1 MYAPPFGRKRMITS
15 FYHAPSRGIPILSF
29 SGLMRVNLDQQGG
42 YCRDELGRRERLA
55 EGQTVG
61 DTFRWPI
68 GRAVTADI
76 DHRQV
81 RYEFSAAAGNLPA
94 VWSPAQTDIGYKP
107 AKTSWV
113 GFDFAQ
119 RLSGLPHVRDIEPG
133 LHKTLLQIVPDE
145 PLVLYQQKRLCRRH
159 SFAFSSRPPTGQQA
173 PRD

>member
-29 SGLMRVNLDQQGG
+29 SGLMRVNLDQQRG

-81 RYEFSAAAGNLPA
+81 RDEFSRAAGNLPS
-94 VWSPAQTDIGYKP
+94 VRSSAQTDSGYTA
-107 AKTSWV
+107 AKIRKV
-113 GFDFAQ
+113 GFEFAQ
-119 RLSGLPHVRDIEPG
+119 CLSAVRHVVDIEPG
-133 LHKTLLQIVPDE
+133 L
-145 PLVLYQQKRLCRRH
+145 
-159 SFAFSSRPPTGQQA
+159 
-173 PRD
+173 